1 MFRDPTTYYLI
12 KGTLQS
18 ENASKQ
24 RLGQRFADFFQLTPG
39 PGGPDDGIDG
49 STCLAGKTIIFQSK
63 LSEKPL
69 DKDEA
74 RKYYSDIRY
83 HRADISIM
91 LSGVGY
97 KKTFLTR
104 LYGHPDID
112 LVTIHLL
119 TLQDLFEETEA
130 FQNAVRDLP
139 CLEKLKELAKI
150 QMCSVNDT

>member
-1 MFRDPTTYYLI
+1 MFNESTTYYLI
-12 KGTLQS
+12 KGILKA

-24 RLGQRFADFFQLTPG
+24 RLGQRFANCLQLTPG
-39 PGGPDDGIDG
+39 PEGPDDGVDG
-49 STCLAGKTIIFQSK
+49 STYFEGKKIHFQSK
-63 LSEKPL
+63 LSGKRL

-74 RKYYSDIRY
+74 RKYYSDIAY
-83 HRADISIM
+83 HEANISIM

-97 KKTFLTR
+97 KETFFRR

-130 FQNAVRDLP
+130 FQNAVRDIPSLK
-139 CLEKLKELAKI
+139 KLKELAK
-150 QMCSVNDT
+150 T